1 MDFEFTT
8 DECSGGLTTAWRL
21 IFRKEPPWNDL
32 CIEHDQHY
40 WRGGTVEERR
50 SADRSLMAGVTMAG
64 HPLFAFIMWVA
75 VRIGGHPLIPLPWR
89 WGYGWKYP
97 HSYDG

>member
-8 DECSGGLTTAWRL
+8 DGCSGGLTATWRL
-21 IFRKEPPWNDL
+21 IFRKDPPWNDL
-32 CIEHDQHY
+32 CIEHDRRY
-40 WRGGTVEERR
+40 WRGGPVEDRR
-50 SADRSLMAGVTMAG
+50 SADRALMAGVTMAG
-64 HPLFAFIMWVA
+64 HPIFGFIMWVA

-97 HSYDG
+97 HSYDR